1 MYPVIAGLSEGE
13 RVVTRGAFVLD
24 ADLQIRGGKSMMASV
39 DDQVTGVWDGIIDIP
54 PAARRQ
60 LAPVVLR
67 YLEIQDALAHDS
79 LEKAKVAAAKLP
91 TAVSKVKVS
100 IGSPAWTAW
109 APLRDDI
116 DAYGLSIS
124 SATSFESARQGFELL
139 SASIR
144 RVLEQFGN
152 PLDKPLKLAHC
163 PMAAG
168 SEGAS
173 WVQQS
178 DDIENAYFGSSM
190 YRCGVFVEE
199 VAPASYLKSDLSNP
213 R

>member
-1 MYPVIAGLSEGE
+1 M
-13 RVVTRGAFVLD
+13 
-24 ADLQIRGGKSMMASV
+24 
-39 DDQVTGVWDGIIDIP
+39 
-54 PAARRQ
+54 
-60 LAPVVLR
+60 LR

-163 PMAAG
+163 PMARAARGHLGFSRVMILKTLISVHRCIDAG
-168 SEGAS
+168 
-173 WVQQS
+173 
-178 DDIENAYFGSSM
+178 FSSKKL
-190 YRCGVFVEE
+190 RLH
-199 VAPASYLKSDLSNP
+199 PIKIDLSTHG